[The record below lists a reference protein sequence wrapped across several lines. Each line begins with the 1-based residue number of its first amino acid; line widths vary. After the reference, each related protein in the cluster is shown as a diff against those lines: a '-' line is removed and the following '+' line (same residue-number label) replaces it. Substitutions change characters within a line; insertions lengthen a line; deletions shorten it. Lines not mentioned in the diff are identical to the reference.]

1 MTRTPSLL
9 AGAAALAVLLVAC
22 GDDAEP
28 VVSTAST
35 ESAPS
40 SVADSGPE
48 QQDPTSIVSLSPT
61 ATEMLFAIGAGD
73 QVVAADSYSTFPA
86 EAPTTE
92 LSAYE
97 PNLEAIAGFDP
108 DLVVL
113 AAGGDIEDQLAE
125 VGIDTLVLDAAVT
138 IDDTYAQIEQLGAL
152 TGHDA
157 DAAQVVADMQHDIDE
172 IVASVPATAEPLT
185 YYHELDDTFYSVTSQ
200 TFIGNLYGLLGL
212 ENIADPVDDGSA
224 FGYPQLSA
232 EYIIDADP
240 DLIFLAD
247 TKCCGQT
254 AASVG
259 DRPGWDTLTAVA
271 RGGVVELD
279 DDVASRWGPRV
290 VDLLRTV
297 ASAVAATPAS

>member
-1 MTRTPSLL
+1 MLVVKATTPNPSSL
-9 AGAAALAVLLVAC
+9 G
-22 GDDAEP
+22 EYRERP
-28 VVSTAST
+28 VVGCGQRPRAT
-35 ESAPS
+35 
-40 SVADSGPE
+40 GP
-48 QQDPTSIVSLSPT
+48 DVDRVLVPDRHRDALRHRRR
-61 ATEMLFAIGAGD
+61 D

-200 TFIGNLYGLLGL
+200 TFIGNLLRSARLGEHRRIRSTTPAL
-212 ENIADPVDDGSA
+212 GH
-224 FGYPQLSA
+224 PQLSA
-232 EYIIDADP
+232 EHIIDADP

-254 AASVG
+254 APPSGTDRVG
-259 DRPGWDTLTAVA
+259 TRTAVA